1 MMQNSKTQI
10 DPEQPAELASTPAG
24 SSAPAGQQ
32 SSFVYDSA
40 RRGSPPVEELRELL
54 RYRNLVQQMVRRD
67 IVTRYKRSFL
77 GVAWTMLNPL
87 GTTLILTIVF
97 SQVFVVGNGY
107 AGYVLSGL
115 MAWNF
120 FAQTT
125 NAAMVSLV
133 WGGGLL
139 KRIYLP
145 RTIFAISGVG
155 TGLVNLLLSL
165 APLILILLI
174 TGVPIKATALLLPIP
189 ILFLTMFSLGIGLLI
204 SAFAI
209 YFADVAEMYQIILTA
224 WMYLSPVIYTEE
236 MLPPSYMW
244 VVKINPMYYLIR
256 LFRAPIYE
264 GRVPELNHWL
274 VCGAISLGALLIGWV
289 FFSYKADEFAYRV

>member
-1 MMQNSKTQI
+1 MHNTNETLDQAKKI
-10 DPEQPAELASTPAG
+10 DP
-24 SSAPAGQQ
+24 SSG
-32 SSFVYDSA
+32 FVYDSS
-40 RRGSPPVEELRELL
+40 RRGSPPIEELRELL
-54 RYRNLVQQMVRRD
+54 RYHNLVQQMIRRD

-97 SQVFVVGNGY
+97 SEVFVVSNGY

-115 MAWNF
+115 MPWTF

-145 RTIFAISGVG
+145 RTIFAVSGVG

-165 APLILILLI
+165 VPLVIIFLG

-189 ILFLTMFSLGIGLLI
+189 ILFLTMFSLGVGLFI
-204 SAFAI
+204 SAIAI

-224 WMYLSPVIYTEE
+224 WMYLSPVIYTAD
-236 MLPPSYMW
+236 MLPEKYLW
-244 VVKINPMYYLIR
+244 VVKLNPMYYLIS
-256 LFRAPIYE
+256 LFRAPIYD
-264 GRVPELNHWL
+264 GRIPEIHEWL
-274 VCGAISLGALLIGWV
+274 IAGAISLSALLVGWI

>member
-1 MMQNSKTQI
+1 MQKSE
-10 DPEQPAELASTPAG
+10 PLP
-24 SSAPAGQQ
+24 
-32 SSFVYDSA
+32 VYDSA
-40 RRGSPPVEELRELL
+40 RRGSAPLEELRELF
-54 RYRNLVQQMVRRD
+54 RYRNLVSQMVRRD
-67 IVTRYKRSFL
+67 IVTRYKRSVL

-87 GTTLILTIVF
+87 GTTLVLTIVF
-97 SQVFVVGNGY
+97 SQVFSVEKSY

-115 MAWNF
+115 MPWTF

-165 APLILILLI
+165 VPLVLILVL
-174 TGVPIKATALLLPIP
+174 TGVPITTAAIYLPIP
-189 ILFLTMFSLGIGLLI
+189 ILFLTMFSLGVGLLI
-204 SAFAI
+204 STVAI
-209 YFADVAEMYQIILTA
+209 YFADVAEMYQVILTA
-224 WMYLSPVIYTEE
+224 WMYLSPVIYTTD
-236 MLPPSYMW
+236 MLPPQYAW
-244 VVKINPMYYLIR
+244 IVKLNPMYYIIQ

-264 GRVPELNHWL
+264 GRVPDLQEFLL
-274 VCGAISLGALLIGWV
+274 TGAISLVTLILGWL
-289 FFSYKADEFAYRV
+289 FFSIKADEFAYRI

>member
-1 MMQNSKTQI
+1 
-10 DPEQPAELASTPAG
+10 
-24 SSAPAGQQ
+24 
-32 SSFVYDSA
+32 
-40 RRGSPPVEELRELL
+40 LRELM
-54 RYRNLVQQMVRRD
+54 RYRHLVQQMIRRD
-67 IVTRYKRSFL
+67 IVTRYKRSIL

-87 GTTLILTIVF
+87 GTTLILSVVF
-97 SQVFVVGNGY
+97 SQVFVVQHGY

-115 MAWNF
+115 MPWTF

-125 NAAMVSLV
+125 NAAMVTLV

-145 RTIFAISGVG
+145 RTIFAVSGVG
-155 TGLVNLLLSL
+155 TGVVNLVLSL
-165 APLILILLI
+165 APLIFILLI

-189 ILFLTMFSLGIGLLI
+189 ILLLTMFSLGIGLII
-204 SAFAI
+204 SAVAI

-236 MLPPSYMW
+236 MLPAKYLW
-244 VVKINPMYYLIR
+244 VVKLNPMYYLIQ

-264 GRVPELNHWL
+264 GRIPDLNEWL
-274 VCGAISLGALLIGWV
+274 VAGAISVVTLVVGWI

>member
-1 MMQNSKTQI
+1 MDQIEAARLTSSDQQN
-10 DPEQPAELASTPAG
+10 
-24 SSAPAGQQ
+24 
-32 SSFVYDSA
+32 SFVYDSA
-40 RRGSPPVEELRELL
+40 HRGSPPVEELRELM
-54 RYRNLVQQMVRRD
+54 RYRHLVQQMIRRD
-67 IVTRYKRSFL
+67 IVTRYKRSIL

-87 GTTLILTIVF
+87 GTTLILSVVF
-97 SQVFVVGNGY
+97 SQVFVVQHGY

-115 MAWNF
+115 MPWTF

-125 NAAMVSLV
+125 NAAMVTLV

-145 RTIFAISGVG
+145 RTIFAVSGVG
-155 TGLVNLLLSL
+155 TGVVNLVLSL
-165 APLILILLI
+165 APLIFILLV

-189 ILFLTMFSLGIGLLI
+189 ILLLTMFSLGIGLII
-204 SAFAI
+204 SAVAI

-236 MLPPSYMW
+236 MLPAKYLW
-244 VVKINPMYYLIR
+244 VVKLNPMYYLIQ

-264 GRVPELNHWL
+264 GRVPDLNEWL
-274 VCGAISLGALLIGWV
+274 VAGAISVVTLVVGWI